1 MTSLN
6 LFTSYDSIRAVLG
19 VSEDDL
25 EDVTLELPIYLQ
37 LLRLDFG
44 TISSDIE
51 SLYLPLVA
59 DPPPPLT
66 PIQQRF
72 VDLVQLFSAYATA
85 KTLLTSLPLFAPKS
99 ITDGRAKLDRF
110 ADPLEMV
117 KDGVESLYNTI
128 KDRLAEVLEEMGE
141 DVPVASA
148 RVFFAT
154 APLGYNPVTN
164 I

>member
-51 SLYLPLVA
+51 PLYLPLVA
-59 DPPPPLT
+59 DPPPPFY
-66 PIQQRF
+66 Q
-72 VDLVQLFSAYATA
+72 TA
-85 KTLLTSLPLFAPKS
+85 S
-99 ITDGRAKLDRF
+99 
-110 ADPLEMV
+110 
-117 KDGVESLYNTI
+117 
-128 KDRLAEVLEEMGE
+128 
-141 DVPVASA
+141 
-148 RVFFAT
+148 
-154 APLGYNPVTN
+154 
-164 I
+164 